1 MLATGGEDDEKRI
14 LYQAGRGR
22 HFKKQKIVFSVYFDM
37 YLYDHDVLYR
47 SFLSISKELASIRG
61 GEMLQGL
68 SLWECL

>member
-1 MLATGGEDDEKRI
+1 MKKRI

-47 SFLSISKELASIRG
+47 FFSVDK
-61 GEMLQGL
+61 
-68 SLWECL
+68 